1 MNNVDLISSIKSE
14 TDFEKLV
21 QMYVKRIY
29 DDARAYLVGGP
40 WDNGKDLVINRRG
53 KEIKEV
59 VQISTQEKQIEKK
72 VEDDL
77 KKVVKL
83 VDEHDY
89 PEVLNFFWS
98 HPISEYTLDKLKTL
112 ARKKYH
118 ITLEFYDAKKIS
130 QDITDDYP
138 EILNFLLLDIHNFK
152 FDIDDNTNIKQ
163 RAFYEYL
170 LLSKDSA
177 NLKNVI
183 VDAAILSNLNVE
195 SKRLEDIESELSYF
209 KISKNSLK
217 GKLQN
222 LISEKKVI
230 FSNDYYS
237 LSNEERVKIENMSLN
252 QINRRNEV
260 VELIKKELIKYT
272 NKDFSSKVFDLI
284 IKAYEESVNVQIS
297 ESNFETPR
305 ASIFKNTVSDLK
317 RLIISECKLD
327 QEATQIL
334 VERLMD
340 VASNNDYLS
349 EHCTAKLCIG
359 LLADRKLDK
368 YIESKMFFIYLD
380 APVLI
385 PYLLTLMFNDK
396 SLFDRSMLNVDLMK
410 THISSL
416 KNKRLRVTNDHFE
429 ETVRH
434 LEEADKLSRFV
445 TKEMIDELGESK
457 NVYFNV
463 YFRWLEKQP
472 DRMSFKDFIY
482 SFIGLDIDD
491 YHVGNLF
498 NVYSEYIYQLLR
510 NAGFDLIDYSSLYD
524 QSKFN
529 AIKRN
534 FVRELKSARANR
546 AIDNDLVCAFALSD
560 ENNHLDEKGYFST
573 PMIITLDT
581 SQYLLRQVFR
591 REVKHAE
598 WLVYPTFRS

>member
-1 MNNVDLISSIKSE
+1 
-14 TDFEKLV
+14 
-21 QMYVKRIY
+21 
-29 DDARAYLVGGP
+29 
-40 WDNGKDLVINRRG
+40 
-53 KEIKEV
+53 
-59 VQISTQEKQIEKK
+59 
-72 VEDDL
+72 
-77 KKVVKL
+77 
-83 VDEHDY
+83 
-89 PEVLNFFWS
+89 
-98 HPISEYTLDKLKTL
+98 
-112 ARKKYH
+112 
-118 ITLEFYDAKKIS
+118 
-130 QDITDDYP
+130 
-138 EILNFLLLDIHNFK
+138 
-152 FDIDDNTNIKQ
+152 
-163 RAFYEYL
+163 
-170 LLSKDSA
+170 
-177 NLKNVI
+177 
-183 VDAAILSNLNVE
+183 
-195 SKRLEDIESELSYF
+195 
-209 KISKNSLK
+209 
-217 GKLQN
+217 
-222 LISEKKVI
+222 
-230 FSNDYYS
+230 
-237 LSNEERVKIENMSLN
+237 
-252 QINRRNEV
+252 
-260 VELIKKELIKYT
+260 
-272 NKDFSSKVFDLI
+272 
-284 IKAYEESVNVQIS
+284 SVNVQIS

-510 NAGFDLIDYSSLYD
+510 NAGFDLI
-524 QSKFN
+524 
-529 AIKRN
+529 
-534 FVRELKSARANR
+534 
-546 AIDNDLVCAFALSD
+546 
-560 ENNHLDEKGYFST
+560 
-573 PMIITLDT
+573 
-581 SQYLLRQVFR
+581 
-591 REVKHAE
+591 
-598 WLVYPTFRS
+598 